1 MVGHH
6 HHVSLPRLVAM
17 IHGSDAHELSGQDK
31 TPCLLGCALLASML
45 NTCHSAEFIAQ
56 LSVRLHNIPQPHRT
70 WHTCSLPAQ
79 VSTCTAIR

>member
-1 MVGHH
+1 
-6 HHVSLPRLVAM
+6 M

-56 LSVRLHNIPQPHRT
+56 L
-70 WHTCSLPAQ
+70 
-79 VSTCTAIR
+79 